1 LLAGNPCDRYDCPVF
16 SYPKKIPHMKK
27 LENHFEHFLFT
38 SRWLIAPVYLALV
51 LSLVVLLVKAGKQLW
66 FLLSNLF
73 TASDNEIIMG
83 VLSLVDISLV
93 MNLLVIIIF
102 SGYENFVSKME
113 DLHGHADR
121 PDWMGHIGFTDLKLK
136 LIGSIVAIS
145 GVELLKTFMGV
156 DNYTDRHMAWMIGIH
171 LTFVVSGV
179 LYAVMD
185 KISHHSH
192 SGHGNQTNQRDSH

>member
-1 LLAGNPCDRYDCPVF
+1 
-16 SYPKKIPHMKK
+16 MKK
-27 LENHFEHFLFT
+27 LENYFEHFLFT

-51 LSLVVLLVKAGKQLW
+51 VTLLILLIKVIKQLW
-66 FLLSNLF
+66 VLVTTMLS
-73 TASDNEIIMG
+73 ADSNEIIMG
-83 VLSLVDISLV
+83 VLSIVDASLI
-93 MNLLVIIIF
+93 MNLLIIIIF

-145 GVELLKTFMGV
+145 GVELLKAFMSV
-156 DNYTDRHMAWMIGIH
+156 DSYSDRHLGWMLGIH

-185 KISHHSH
+185 KISHSAHAQAPKYPA
-192 SGHGNQTNQRDSH
+192 NQPADPH